1 MPDNDRLY
9 RFIIENTHVRGEI
22 VHLDATWQ
30 AVLDRADYPE
40 NVRTVLG
47 EALAACALLAATIK
61 FKGSLILQI
70 RGDGPLHLLVV
81 QTTSAGNMRAIAR
94 WKGKVPEHNLK
105 NIFGNGQMVMTVE
118 PDEGEA
124 YQGIIN
130 LQGQHLKHAIEAYFT
145 QSEQLNTQLWL
156 TTNDE
161 SCAGFLLQ
169 EMPQSIT
176 DDCEKNDEAW
186 QKANHLAATITD
198 EELLDLP
205 VTEVLHRLFHQDDVR
220 LFDAEPLCF
229 RCSCSRDRIS
239 NMLLSL
245 GTQEVHDIIEEQGNI
260 SIDCEFC
267 NAHYEFDKVD
277 VEAIFAADSQPE
289 VPSTRH

>member
-1 MPDNDRLY
+1 MSDNDQLH

-30 AVLDRADYPE
+30 AVLERADYPK

-81 QTTSAGNMRAIAR
+81 QTTSEGNMRAIAR
-94 WKGKVPEHNLK
+94 WKGNVPEHNLK
-105 NIFGNGQMVMTVE
+105 NIFGQGQMVMTVE
-118 PDEGEA
+118 PEKGEP
-124 YQGIIN
+124 YQGIIA
-130 LQGQHLKHAIEAYFT
+130 LQGERLKHAIEAYFT

-156 TTNDE
+156 ATNNDN
-161 SCAGFLLQ
+161 CAGLLLQ

-176 DDCEKNDEAW
+176 EDAECNDEAW
-186 QKANHLAATITD
+186 QKANHLASTITN

-205 VTEVLHRLFHQDDVR
+205 VTEVLHRLFHEDDVR
-220 LFDAEPLCF
+220 LFDGEPLCF
-229 RCSCSRDRIS
+229 RCSCSRERIS
-239 NMLLSL
+239 TMISSL
-245 GTQEVHDIIEEQGNI
+245 GAEEAHSIIEDQENI
-260 SIDCEFC
+260 SVDCEFC

-277 VEAIFAADSQPE
+277 VESIFSSSSQPDT
-289 VPSTRH
+289 PDTRH